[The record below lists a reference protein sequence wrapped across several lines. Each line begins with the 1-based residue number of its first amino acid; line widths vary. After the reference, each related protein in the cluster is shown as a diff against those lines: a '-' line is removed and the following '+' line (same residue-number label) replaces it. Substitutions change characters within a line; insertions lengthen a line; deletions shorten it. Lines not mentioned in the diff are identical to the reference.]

1 MAQKVYIVEGR
12 QFRTEAE
19 YRRALKDKQV
29 IDRLRAEVD
38 FQNRSQLS
46 QLVKVLQ
53 EKKYPFLTLLGQ
65 DFTEE
70 AEDALRQLSKSP
82 PPRGKRAR
90 QAAGKTGASRGKGV
104 ARDPSGETGSN
115 DQMEKFVQEDGE
127 KAQGCRANTT
137 LAEFIQLPASTTK
150 GL

>member
-1 MAQKVYIVEGR
+1 MMAQKVYIVEGR

-90 QAAGKTGASRGKGV
+90 QAAGPPHA
-104 ARDPSGETGSN
+104 
-115 DQMEKFVQEDGE
+115 
-127 KAQGCRANTT
+127 C
-137 LAEFIQLPASTTK
+137 LPARHAPAES
-150 GL
+150 